1 MDQSQGNGLGFDA
14 VRLVLA
20 YSVLFVHSVAVAQ
33 GEAFFE
39 TMWRGPPWPFLCVVL
54 PMFFGLSG
62 FLVAGSALRTR
73 SASVFMTFR
82 ILRIAPALG
91 TEITLTALILGPLL
105 TTATLYDYFTN
116 KRFFAYFGNA
126 IGRLRLELLGVFE
139 HNPIPYVTNGNLWT
153 LKPEFY
159 CYTIMLA
166 LMLTG
171 IVYRRGLLTALFAVA
186 TIGLGLAHFLYG
198 YLRIPVSFDAY
209 GVLIYSFLMGAVAF
223 HWREYIPIDGRIALA
238 VAFVVY
244 LTIGFEAAALLSCF
258 LVMYLTI
265 YAGLL
270 AIPRIPVL
278 QRKGADYSYGIYLY
292 GYPIQQSLVLFF
304 PELRS
309 WWLLFP
315 VCAVLTTLFA
325 MASWR
330 WVERPFLDLKR
341 FVGKPTARRAAPGSE
356 RAPDGP
362 RLRPHKQGEPKRP
375 IRAPVS

>member
-1 MDQSQGNGLGFDA
+1 MDQSRGNGLGFDA
-14 VRLVLA
+14 VRLALA
-20 YSVLFVHSVAVAQ
+20 YSVLFVHSFAVAE
-33 GEAFFE
+33 GEAFFQ
-39 TMWRGPPWPFLCVVL
+39 TMWRGPLWPFLCVIL

-82 ILRIAPALG
+82 VLRIAPALS
-91 TEITLTALILGPLL
+91 TEITLSAMILGPLL

-116 KRFFAYFGNA
+116 KRFFAYFGNV

-139 HNPIPYVTNGNLWT
+139 HNPTPYVVNGNLWT

-159 CYTIMLA
+159 CYAIMLA

-171 IVYRRGLLTALFAVA
+171 IVYRRGLLTALFVVA
-186 TIGLGLAHFLYG
+186 TVGLGLAHFLYG
-198 YLRIPVSFDAY
+198 YLRIPVSVDAY
-209 GVLIYSFLMGAVAF
+209 AVLIYSFVMGAVAF
-223 HWREYIPIDGRIALA
+223 HWREYIPIDVRIAA
-238 VAFVVY
+238 PVAILVY
-244 LTIGFEAAALLSCF
+244 LTIGFDAAALLSCF

-265 YAGLL
+265 YIGVL
-270 AIPRIPVL
+270 AIPRIPGL

-292 GYPIQQSLVLFF
+292 GYPIQQSLVLLF

-315 VCAVLTTLFA
+315 LCAVLTTLFA
-325 MASWR
+325 MGSWR

-341 FVGKPTARRAAPGSE
+341 FVGKPAAHPATSGSKGAARWIPSKAAPK
-356 RAPDGP
+356 RAQTADAGA
-362 RLRPHKQGEPKRP
+362 LR
-375 IRAPVS
+375 